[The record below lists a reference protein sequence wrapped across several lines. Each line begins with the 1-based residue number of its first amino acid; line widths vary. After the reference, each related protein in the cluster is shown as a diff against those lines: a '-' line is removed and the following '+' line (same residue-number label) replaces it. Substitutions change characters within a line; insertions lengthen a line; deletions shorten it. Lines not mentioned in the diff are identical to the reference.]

1 MPIPLIATK
10 MFVPRVRRDVV
21 LRDRLL
27 KRVSQGGSARI
38 VIVSAPPGFGKTT
51 LLAEW
56 VQRGDAD
63 SRQVAWLSLGS
74 TENDPT
80 TFWAYVVASLRAAV
94 PALADLASD
103 AQFAPAHVVTSLVN
117 ALAMVE
123 SETWLV
129 FDDFHQIDSQE
140 VLGQVGLLVE
150 HLPAH
155 VHLLIGTRQD
165 PDLPLSR
172 WRSRGELVEIRA
184 ADLRFTNPEA
194 AEYLRSSAGLEL
206 TAAQAA
212 HLAERTEGWVAA
224 LQLAALSMRGRP
236 DVAAFIERF
245 AGDDRYLVDYL
256 MDEVLSGQPEQT
268 VEFLLRTAVLDRL
281 SGSLCDAVTGLRN
294 GAEMLS
300 LLERANLF
308 VVPLHDQAIWFRYH
322 HLFADLLRARLF
334 AERPDEVRS
343 LHRLAS
349 GWYETAGFTD
359 EAIGHALAA
368 EDFNAAGRLV
378 ERGLPEARRNRQD
391 ALLTHWL
398 QSLPGEV
405 ISASPVLT
413 VFHGWTLMATGDLDA
428 VASRLDLAESLLA
441 GSPSD
446 SPNRA
451 QTDELRTLPAT
462 IAIYRASL
470 AQARG
475 DLAGA
480 AAQARRA
487 LELVGP
493 DDHLARGAAAGFLG
507 LVAWSAGEITL
518 AVDTFTSAIA
528 GLRAAGAVVDELSS
542 TALLAEMFAVA
553 GRPAKSRQ
561 LCQVALDQAE
571 RLGAPAA
578 RAIGDLHV
586 QLAELDLDD
595 NLLDAAARHLA
606 AAEVFEAQV
615 PGSEGRHRWFSAAAR
630 LACLRGDFADAMAEL
645 AQAQEFYQP
654 GYYPQVR
661 PIPAIRARVLIAA
674 GDLAQAAEWELDQAV
689 SLSDEAG
696 YLAEYD
702 QLTVARLILADQ
714 PRRREE
720 LGALTVLLEHLEATA
735 QASGRLG
742 SLIDIRQQLARAA
755 AAVSGGDTS
764 QAHARVG
771 AAPALSERELQ
782 VLRLLGGELSGP
794 QIARTLFVSEN
805 TLRTHTKHI
814 FTKLDVTSRR
824 AAVAQARARGLI

>member
-10 MFVPRVRRDVV
+10 MFVPGVRTDVV

-27 KRVSQGGSARI
+27 KRVSQGGSARV

-56 VQRGDAD
+56 VQREDAD
-63 SRQVAWLSLGS
+63 SRLVAWLSLEP

-80 TFWAYVVASLRAAV
+80 TFWAYVVASLRAV
-94 PALADLASD
+94 LPGLPDLASD
-103 AQFAPAHVVTSLVN
+103 AQLAPVQVVTTLVN
-117 ALAMVE
+117 ALALVE
-123 SETWLV
+123 QETWLV
-129 FDDFHQIDSQE
+129 FDDFHQVDSQE
-140 VLGQVGLLVE
+140 VLGQVSQLVE

-172 WRSRGELVEIRA
+172 WRARGELLEIRA
-184 ADLRFTNPEA
+184 TDLRFTNSEA

-256 MDEVLSGQPEQT
+256 MDEVLSGQPAQT
-268 VEFLLRTAVLDRL
+268 VGFLLHTAVLDRL
-281 SGSLCDAVTGLRN
+281 SGSLCDAVTGLDN

-308 VVPLHDQAIWFRYH
+308 VVPLDDQAIWFRYH
-322 HLFADLLRARLF
+322 HLFADLLRARLL
-334 AERPDEVRS
+334 AEQPELVAP
-343 LHRLAS
+343 LHQRAS
-349 GWYETAGFTD
+349 SWYEAAGLID

-368 EDFNAAGRLV
+368 HDFSAAGRLV

-391 ALLTHWL
+391 ARLTHWL
-398 QSLPGEV
+398 QSLPSEV
-405 ISASPVLT
+405 ISGNPVLT
-413 VFHGWTLMATGDLDA
+413 VFHGWTLMAAGDLQA
-428 VASRLDLAESLLA
+428 VESRLDLAEALLA
-441 GSPSD
+441 APASAS
-446 SPNRA
+446 SSWA

-475 DLAGA
+475 DLASA
-480 AAQARRA
+480 SAHARRA

-493 DDHLARGAAAGFLG
+493 DDHLARGAAAGFLA
-507 LVAWSAGEITL
+507 LVSWSAGEITL

-528 GLRAAGAVVDELSS
+528 SLRAAGAVVDELSS

-553 GRPAKSRQ
+553 GRPAKARQ
-561 LCQVALDQAE
+561 LCQVALGQAE

-595 NLLDAAARHLA
+595 NLLDAAQQHLSTA
-606 AAEVFEAQV
+606 AAFEAQV
-615 PGSEGRHRWFSAAAR
+615 PGSEGRHRWFLAAAR
-630 LACLRGDFADAMAEL
+630 LACLRRAFADALAEL
-645 AQAQEFYQP
+645 VQAQEFYQP
-654 GYYPQVR
+654 GYYPPVR

-674 GDLAQAAEWELDQAV
+674 GELAQAAEWELDQAV
-689 SLSDEAG
+689 TLSDEAG

-702 QLTVARLILADQ
+702 QLTLARLILTDQ
-714 PRRREE
+714 PRRRGE
-720 LGALTVLLEHLEATA
+720 LAELVVLLERLEAAA

-742 SLIDIRQQLARAA
+742 SLNDIREQLARAA
-755 AAVSGGDTS
+755 GAVSGAGTG

-771 AAPALSERELQ
+771 LAPALSERELQ
-782 VLRLLGGELSGP
+782 VLRLLEGELSGP
-794 QIARTLFVSEN
+794 QIARALFVSEN